1 MGHSR
6 QQRMQLVREWKRSG
20 LKAADFARQRGIK
33 RQSLHNWSW
42 QLNRETAKRKHK
54 QKRSDRGLRLLP
66 VHVTPSAEVLSS
78 ADQLDYVSGMS
89 VEILL
94 DGRVRVEVDLDTDLR
109 RVATLVAMLRAA
121 AC

>member
-42 QLNRETAKRKHK
+42 QLNRAAVARK
-54 QKRSDRGLRLLP
+54 QRRSKNDVRLLP
-66 VHVTPSAEVLSS
+66 VHVTPSPEVFGNT
-78 ADQLDYVSGMS
+78 DQFNPASDVSI
-89 VEILL
+89 EILL
-94 DGRVRVEVDLDTDLR
+94 DGRVRVEVGPSADLR
-109 RVATLVAMLRAA
+109 RLATLVAMLRAV